1 MTLKRK
7 FVFEHIVA
15 HHLEELSTI
24 ENKSMNA
31 LIRDMIEE
39 RYEKLKKQKRLDS
52 FYSGVGLS
60 TGLIGDTS
68 VQEIKANR
76 NV

>member
-1 MTLKRK
+1 MTLKIK
-7 FVFEHIVA
+7 FVFEYTVA

-39 RYEKLKKQKRLDS
+39 RYEKLKKQKRLDN
-52 FYSGVGLS
+52 FYSGFEV
-60 TGLIGDTS
+60 
-68 VQEIKANR
+68 
-76 NV
+76 